1 MATSGSWRIFRR
13 MCSVPKITYGQYRC
27 LLTPPA
33 QEPSKVIQTLYKHVV
48 GASKNFDPKFYDW
61 WQEKLLKIL
70 PTDQSQLPAR
80 RMLDSFDSAIIP
92 VASDLEFREKYLGS
106 SGNIR
111 VGRLLE
117 DMDIFSVYLVYKHVL
132 NPLRPADM
140 FVSPWKIVTG
150 LVDQIDFT
158 GVLRPDCDIRI
169 SGHVTWVGQSSAET
183 TLHLEQAFDGSWV
196 KITEARFVLV
206 AR

>member
-1 MATSGSWRIFRR
+1 MAPSGTWRLFRK
-13 MCSVPKITYGQYRC
+13 MCSVPQTMYGQHRC
-27 LLTPPA
+27 LLTPPS
-33 QEPSKVIQTLYKHVV
+33 QESSKVIQTLYKHVV
-48 GASKNFDPKFYDW
+48 GASKNFDPKLYNW

-92 VASDLEFREKYLGS
+92 VASDPEFREKYLGS

-117 DMDIFSVYLVYKHVL
+117 DIDIFSVHLVYKHVL

-140 FVSPWKIVTG
+140 VVSPWMIVTG

>member
-1 MATSGSWRIFRR
+1 MASSGSWRVFRR
-13 MCSVPKITYGQYRC
+13 MCSVPQITYGHCRC
-27 LLTPPA
+27 LLTPPSE
-33 QEPSKVIQTLYKHVV
+33 EPSKVIQTLYKHVV

-117 DMDIFSVYLVYKHVL
+117 DMDIFSVHLVYKHVQ
-132 NPLRPADM
+132 NPLRPPDM
-140 FVSPWKIVTG
+140 VVSPWMIVTG

-196 KITEARFVLV
+196 KITEAKFVLI

>member
-1 MATSGSWRIFRR
+1 MATSGSWRVFRR
-13 MCSVPKITYGQYRC
+13 MCSVPQITFGQYRC

-117 DMDIFSVYLVYKHVL
+117 DMDIFSVHLVYKHVQ

-140 FVSPWKIVTG
+140 VVSPWMIVTG